1 MRKPLRNKKGFS
13 YVLTCVII
21 LVAMMLVTIAMQYG
35 YIYHT
40 AREQQ
45 NDTQLTLDSYV
56 TRFAVSRFDA
66 LKQGEAWDGYID
78 RDALVGGAYE
88 TLGFPRG
95 GGGSLSVDG
104 QYVMTRPT
112 ITPESSDAFGVRAV
126 YELKIPFELFN
137 REVAEITVPI
147 TVVSQFKQK

>member
-13 YVLTCVII
+13 YVMTCVII
-21 LVAMMLVTIAMQYG
+21 LVVMMLVTIAMQYA
-35 YIYHT
+35 YIYHI

-45 NDTQLTLDSYV
+45 NETQLALDGYV

-78 RDALVGGAYE
+78 RDELVGGAYE
-88 TLGFPRG
+88 TLGFPQV
-95 GGGSLSVDG
+95 GGGSVSVDG

-137 REVAEITVPI
+137 REITEITVPI

>member
-45 NDTQLTLDSYV
+45 NETQLALDGYV
-56 TRFAVSRFDA
+56 TRYAVSRFNA

-78 RDALVGGAYE
+78 RDELVCGAYE
-88 TLGFPRG
+88 TLGFSRG

-104 QYVMTRPT
+104 HYVMTRPT
-112 ITPESSDAFGVRAV
+112 ITPESDDAFGVRAV

-137 REVAEITVPI
+137 REITEITVPI

>member
-1 MRKPLRNKKGFS
+1 MRNPLKNKQGFS

-45 NDTQLTLDSYV
+45 NDTQLTLDGYV
-56 TRFAVSRFDA
+56 TRYAVSRFNA
-66 LKQGEAWDGYID
+66 LKQGEAWGGYID

-88 TLGFPRG
+88 TLGFSQA
-95 GGGSLSVDG
+95 GGGSVSVNG

-112 ITPESSDAFGVRAV
+112 ITPESSDAFGIRAV
-126 YELKIPFELFN
+126 YDLKIPFELFN
-137 REVAEITVPI
+137 REITEITVPI

>member
-1 MRKPLRNKKGFS
+1 MRNPLKNKQGFS

-21 LVAMMLVTIAMQYG
+21 LVVMMLVTIAMQYA
-35 YIYHT
+35 YIYHI

-45 NDTQLTLDSYV
+45 NETQLALDGYV

-112 ITPESSDAFGVRAV
+112 ITPECTDAFGVRAV

>member
-13 YVLTCVII
+13 YVMTCVII
-21 LVAMMLVTIAMQYG
+21 LVVMMLVTIAMQYA
-35 YIYHT
+35 YIYHI

-45 NDTQLTLDSYV
+45 NETQLALDSYV
-56 TRFAVSRFDA
+56 TRFAVNRFDA

-88 TLGFPRG
+88 TLGFSRG

-104 QYVMTRPT
+104 Q
-112 ITPESSDAFGVRAV
+112 
-126 YELKIPFELFN
+126 
-137 REVAEITVPI
+137 
-147 TVVSQFKQK
+147 

>member
-1 MRKPLRNKKGFS
+1 M
-13 YVLTCVII
+13 
-21 LVAMMLVTIAMQYG
+21 
-35 YIYHT
+35 
-40 AREQQ
+40 
-45 NDTQLTLDSYV
+45 
-56 TRFAVSRFDA
+56 TRFAVNRFDA

-78 RDALVGGAYE
+78 RDELVGGAYE

-112 ITPESSDAFGVRAV
+112 ITPECTDAFGIRAV